1 MVYDITST
9 MLLLYKAKADVRST
23 TKNFERAVVWNC
35 FVQYC
40 CRTRGFSIC
49 LYLFVLCALV
59 LFFKKDTSY
68 CVFRYFYLPLQS
80 IIFLGVMSKVR
91 ITAVRQ
97 TIYRDLMKKY
107 ENPILHTC
115 TIRQGQEWIS
125 VDGQCPDGMCAS
137 AWASMREFVE
147 SLSRGEGNF
156 FDGWMRNPMS
166 AMISCNDGFRPMS
179 FYIEVVDE
187 NLSQPTL
194 SVSPPQL
201 VHMPI
206 SKAQERIHKL
216 VLAIGDQTRPRRQII
231 AYLGLKQ
238 NSRCNFINNYLRPA
252 MSKGYII
259 MARPSSPNSP
269 EQAYRL
275 SEDGLELW
283 SQLRS
288 QEQE

>member
-1 MVYDITST
+1 MFEG
-9 MLLLYKAKADVRST
+9 T
-23 TKNFERAVVWNC
+23 TKNVCSRRYDKSQNAVVWNC
-35 FVQYC
+35 FVLPC
-40 CRTRGFSIC
+40 CRTRGFCIS

-59 LFFKKDTSY
+59 LFSKKKIQAIVCFDI
-68 CVFRYFYLPLQS
+68 FIYLCSQLL
-80 IIFLGVMSKVR
+80 FLGVMSKVR

-97 TIYRDLMKKY
+97 TVYRDLMKKY
-107 ENPILHTC
+107 ENPILHAC

-187 NLSQPTL
+187 NLSQPNL

-252 MSKGYII
+252 MSKGYIV

-283 SQLRS
+283 EQLRS
-288 QEQE
+288 Q

>member
-1 MVYDITST
+1 ME
-9 MLLLYKAKADVRST
+9 LFRST
-23 TKNFERAVVWNC
+23 LLPNS
-35 FVQYC
+35 
-40 CRTRGFSIC
+40 RG
-49 LYLFVLCALV
+49 LYQLVSFCALCTCII
-59 LFFKKDTSY
+59 FKKKIQAIVCFDI
-68 CVFRYFYLPLQS
+68 FIYLCSQLF
-80 IIFLGVMSKVR
+80 FLGVMSKVR

-107 ENPILHTC
+107 ENPILHAC